1 MNIGK
6 ADPQMSRP
14 FHLKRTNYHV
24 TKNTNC
30 LPANYRGAYG
40 RYLILAVGR
49 VATRRRPLLD
59 ASGLSTMIGEPELL
73 YPAWGLFAL
82 TAIIAIIALVTIFLY
97 KKRILQIRLCVF
109 NALLILGFYGFFA
122 FLIYSLKGDMEG
134 ASVSVKIALSFPLV
148 NLILD
153 YLAIRN
159 IGADEALVRSL
170 DRLR

>member
-1 MNIGK
+1 M
-6 ADPQMSRP
+6 
-14 FHLKRTNYHV
+14 
-24 TKNTNC
+24 
-30 LPANYRGAYG
+30 
-40 RYLILAVGR
+40 
-49 VATRRRPLLD
+49 
-59 ASGLSTMIGEPELL
+59 
-73 YPAWGLFAL
+73 

-97 KKRILQIRLCVF
+97 RKRILQIRLCVF